1 MSENFEQ
8 VPGQEQVRHACRITP
23 HPKTKGAVQVFVE
36 GLQFPVTTIFD
47 AQVNLLERGLI
58 TEDPRMQQEVSFWFL
73 TRVSDRTYIVKS
85 ENSPRNGQPAYYVDV
100 VKVWRDGEEEPE
112 EDNIISLRP
121 APRIRQP
128 GSGTKAIPPAEA
140 EELRGQLAGMTGRL
154 TAMEIVS
161 HDFERRIAALEA
173 RFSSPKPAAVERP
186 APVVEQP
193 APTVRQQAPAEQPAT
208 VAPEDDLFDRPPAR
222 PNDTVYR
229 FPDGVALGDGIRAIM
244 EAGEVKT
251 MADMTMRIYGMP
263 GEEKPFT
270 APVAEHMVKWLD
282 ALVQPQTVANTDR
295 ALNGARRVEIVMATF
310 NAAQTYAE
318 FRRDNA
324 DPNSAQIAANAVWVW
339 TLNRDGS
346 QPEPGQLAAELLR
359 RIGEHK
365 NEKVAGY
372 WHDAPLSQMERHL
385 SSLLAGCP
393 RDAAY
398 LGIAMPFIWRS
409 LVHAALK
416 PNQQA
421 RELMLNQHNGLIKR
435 AARIAR
441 GEQPPLL

>member
-23 HPKTKGAVQVFVE
+23 HPKVKDAVQVFVE
-36 GLQFPVTTIFD
+36 GLEFPVTNIFD
-47 AQVNLLERGLI
+47 ARANLLERGFI
-58 TEDPRMQQEVSFWFL
+58 AEDPRMQQDADFWFL
-73 TRVSDRTYIVKS
+73 TRVSDKTYIIKN
-85 ENSPRNGQPAYYVDV
+85 ENSPRNGQPAYYIDV

-112 EDNIISLRP
+112 EDNVISNRP

-128 GSGTKAIPPAEA
+128 NGTKPVPPLEA
-140 EELRGQLAGMTGRL
+140 EELRSQLAGVAGRL
-154 TAMEIVS
+154 MTVEIVS
-161 HDFERRIAALEA
+161 HDFERRLAALEA
-173 RFSSPKPAAVERP
+173 RIGTPGKPVIEE
-186 APVVEQP
+186 PVVAKGPET
-193 APTVRQQAPAEQPAT
+193 AAAEAS
-208 VAPEDDLFDRPPAR
+208 LFDAPPAR
-222 PNDTVYR
+222 ANDAVYR
-229 FPDGVALGDGIRAIM
+229 FPTGTEFGDGVRALM
-244 EAGEVKT
+244 EVAELKS
-251 MADMTMRIYGMP
+251 MADMTMRMCGAP
-263 GEEKPFT
+263 ERAEGKPFT
-270 APVAEHMVKWLD
+270 APAAEHMVNWLD

-295 ALNGARRVEIVMATF
+295 ALNGSRRVEIVMATF

-318 FRRDNA
+318 FRRDGA

-346 QPEPGQLAAELLR
+346 QPEAAELAAEMLR
-359 RIGEHK
+359 RIGGHK
-365 NEKVAGY
+365 NEKVAEH

-398 LGIAMPFIWRS
+398 LSIAMPFIWRS

-421 RELMLNQHNGLIKR
+421 RELMINQHNGLIKR

>member
-23 HPKTKGAVQVFVE
+23 HPKVKDAVQVFVE
-36 GLQFPVTTIFD
+36 GLEFPVTNIFD
-47 AQVNLLERGLI
+47 ARANLLERGFI
-58 TEDPRMQQEVSFWFL
+58 AEDPRMQQDADFWFL
-73 TRVSDRTYIVKS
+73 TRVSDKTYIIKN
-85 ENSPRNGQPAYYVDV
+85 ENSPRNGQPAYYIDV

-112 EDNIISLRP
+112 EDNVISNRP

-128 GSGTKAIPPAEA
+128 NGTKPVPPLEA
-140 EELRGQLAGMTGRL
+140 EELRSQLAGVAGRL
-154 TAMEIVS
+154 MTVEIVS
-161 HDFERRIAALEA
+161 HDFERRLAALEA
-173 RFSSPKPAAVERP
+173 RFGLPGKPAAIEE
-186 APVVEQP
+186 PVVAKGPET
-193 APTVRQQAPAEQPAT
+193 AAAE
-208 VAPEDDLFDRPPAR
+208 DGLFDAPPAR
-222 PNDTVYR
+222 ANDAIYR
-229 FPDGVALGDGIRAIM
+229 FPTGMEFGEGVRALT
-244 EAGEVKT
+244 EAAEIKS
-251 MADMTMRIYGMP
+251 MADMTMRMYGAP
-263 GEEKPFT
+263 ERAEGKPFT
-270 APVAEHMVKWLD
+270 GPAAEHMVNWLD

-295 ALNGARRVEIVMATF
+295 ALNGSRRVEIVMATF

-318 FRRDNA
+318 FRRDGA

-346 QPEPGQLAAELLR
+346 QPEAAELAAEMLR
-359 RIGEHK
+359 RIGGHK
-365 NEKVAGY
+365 NEKVAAH

-398 LGIAMPFIWRS
+398 LSIAMPFIWRS

-421 RELMLNQHNGLIKR
+421 RELLINQHNGLIKR

-441 GEQPPLL
+441 GEPPPLL